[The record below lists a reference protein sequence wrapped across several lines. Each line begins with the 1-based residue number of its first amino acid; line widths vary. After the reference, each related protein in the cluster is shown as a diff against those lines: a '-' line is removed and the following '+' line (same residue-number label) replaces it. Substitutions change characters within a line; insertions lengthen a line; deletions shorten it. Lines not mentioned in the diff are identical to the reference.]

1 MFAKTA
7 LVATI
12 AVAAQAISLR
22 ASAPSTFADD
32 DFLTMGSLEN
42 FEQAQAAR
50 EKYVKEHMARNV
62 ARAKAAHVYY
72 NAKDTAAEKV
82 RIEGEFNVA
91 WLKSVT
97 VHENAILDHNNAKE
111 STIQAANAK
120 RLAILAHL
128 QATEAANKTDALRL
142 HALAAWN
149 AAKVRTAEAR
159 QTEAAAREA
168 ERSAAEEHDRTEREL
183 ADREGEEAAADEE
196 HKTRDSNHSA
206 ALATKAQALET
217 ETAAKA
223 KHEASVKAEEAADAA
238 ERVAARARAA
248 AFTSHRNAVEETKA
262 AMNEK
267 AAALARAIAASKA
280 VREHMQANW

>member
-91 WLKSVT
+91 WLKAVT

-128 QATEAANKTDALRL
+128 QATEAANKTDALRE

-159 QTEAAAREA
+159 DTEAAAREA

-183 ADREGEEAAADEE
+183 AAREGEEIAADKE